1 MTVTFSTDS
10 MMRTAHGWVSLSDPQ
25 PHQIHIDDIQTALF
39 NIHRFTGHSSISVL
53 DHSCRAY
60 LFASYEM
67 GIEDPRQLLT
77 VLLHDAQEA
86 YVGDLSSPIKA
97 MLREHTTVYDVI
109 EQRFADVIARKWDL
123 DGRAASGLAMEAR
136 RSCRSSPQAETSSGP
151 HKCSTSAARARWSAS
166 LT

>member
-123 DGRAASGLAMEAR
+123 DDISADY
-136 RSCRSSPQAETSSGP
+136 RSEEHTS
-151 HKCSTSAARARWSAS
+151 
-166 LT
+166 